1 MGYYQEKFKKK
12 KNDFQFEK
20 NVVSVEISGI
30 NNNENPKT
38 TTAYNMN
45 ILQQISVTGNLIE
58 QVPNSDFSNFLGK
71 TIQLLDSETKILDM
85 IEDDPDFKGKA
96 KKAVRIEDFRYL
108 ERYNCE
114 LLGHEFDSSDCTPIS
129 VEDLQLHQGRPRMS
143 AKLVYLMILVQGYL
157 GSLTNQKNFD
167 FLKESR
173 TFSQ

>member
-1 MGYYQEKFKKK
+1 
-12 KNDFQFEK
+12 
-20 NVVSVEISGI
+20 
-30 NNNENPKT
+30 
-38 TTAYNMN
+38 MN

-71 TIQLLDSETKILDM
+71 TIQLLDSESKILDM
-85 IEDDPDFKGKA
+85 IEDDLDFKGKA

-143 AKLVYLMILVQGYL
+143 ANLVFLMILVQGYL